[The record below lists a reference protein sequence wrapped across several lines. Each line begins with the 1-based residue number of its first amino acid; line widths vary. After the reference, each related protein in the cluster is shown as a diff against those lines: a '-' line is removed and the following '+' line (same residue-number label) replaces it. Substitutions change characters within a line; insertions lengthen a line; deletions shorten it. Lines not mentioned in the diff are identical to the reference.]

1 MSIYAHPGR
10 PGSRGF
16 TLLELLIALSIF
28 GLLSI
33 MAYGGLNSVLTQRAQ
48 TDKAAEQL
56 KALQQTYLLMQ
67 RDIEQ
72 VMPRP
77 VRDEYGQT
85 LRALVDDGLLQLT
98 RGGWSNP
105 LQLPRSSMQ
114 RVGYLLEDR
123 QLYRYSWRVLDRA
136 QDSEAVRQPLVEN
149 VEFFTLRYLDGDL
162 VWSQGWP
169 PAQSPDAFPKA
180 VEVVIEHERFGPIKW
195 LFQLPV

>member
-1 MSIYAHPGR
+1 MRIYSHPGQS
-10 PGSRGF
+10 GTRGF

-28 GLLSI
+28 GLLSV
-33 MAYGGLNSVLTQRAQ
+33 MAYSGLNSVLTLRAH

-56 KALQQTYLLMQ
+56 KALQQTYLVMQ

-77 VRDEYGQT
+77 IRDEYGQT
-85 LRALVDDGLLQLT
+85 LKALVGDGRLELT

-105 LQLPRSSMQ
+105 LQLTRSSMQ
-114 RVGYLLEDR
+114 RVGYVLEDR

-136 QDSEAVRQPLVEN
+136 QDSKAVRQLLMEN
-149 VEFFTLRYLDGDL
+149 IESFTLRYLDADR
-162 VWSQGWP
+162 VWLQHWP
-169 PAQSPDAFPKA
+169 PALSPSVFPKA

-195 LFQLPV
+195 LFRTPA

>member
-1 MSIYAHPGR
+1 MRIYSHPGQS
-10 PGSRGF
+10 GTRGF

-28 GLLSI
+28 GLLSV
-33 MAYGGLNSVLTQRAQ
+33 MAYSGLNSVLTLRAH

-56 KALQQTYLLMQ
+56 KALQQTYLVMQ

-77 VRDEYGQT
+77 IRDEYGQT
-85 LRALVDDGLLQLT
+85 LKALVGDGRLELT

-105 LQLPRSSMQ
+105 LQLTRSSMQ
-114 RVGYLLEDR
+114 RVGYVLEDR

-136 QDSEAVRQPLVEN
+136 QDSKAVRQLLMKNIES
-149 VEFFTLRYLDGDL
+149 FTLRYLDADR
-162 VWSQGWP
+162 VWLQLWP
-169 PAQSPDAFPKA
+169 PALSTSVFPKA

-195 LFQLPV
+195 LFRTPA

>member
-1 MSIYAHPGR
+1 MSSCAHPGR
-10 PGSRGF
+10 DGPRGF

-33 MAYGGLNSVLTQRAQ
+33 MAYGGLNSVLTQRAH

-56 KALQQTYLLMQ
+56 KALQQTYLVMQ

-114 RVGYLLEDR
+114 RVGYVLEDH

-136 QDSEAVRQPLVEN
+136 QDSEAVRQLLVEN
-149 VEFFTLRYLDGDL
+149 VESFTLRYLDGDL
-162 VWSQGWP
+162 VWSRGWP
-169 PAQSPDAFPKA
+169 PALSPDVFPRA